1 MPTLAQNISVVAS
14 LAISPGNITL
24 TPDNRIFVSLH
35 QFYDPE
41 FSVAELVDGALVP
54 LIPHHG
60 ASSITFTS
68 VLGIQAD
75 AQGYL
80 WILDNGNQSQ
90 SLPKLVAW
98 DIQQHQLA
106 RVIYLPQPITL
117 SNSFVNDL
125 AIDLSRNVIYIS
137 DPIAG
142 TESALI
148 RVDLH
153 TGQAV
158 RLLQGHVSVIPED
171 IDLVVDGIPVQI
183 EQQDGS
189 LIRPHLGV
197 NGLVLDTRNE
207 WLYYCPMHG
216 TSMYRAKSAD
226 LSNPSLSAAELASRV
241 ERYSPKPICDGI
253 AIDRNDNLYVGD
265 LAVNGLGLIKPDR
278 SYQVLLADDKLAWI
292 DSFNLGTDGYLYFN
306 CDRLNLSAALNGGVN
321 KSFPPY
327 EVFRLKL

>member
-54 LIPHHG
+54 LIPHLG

-142 TESALI
+142 AESALI

-265 LAVNGLGLIKPDR
+265 LAVNGLGVIKSDR

-292 DSFNLGTDGYLYFN
+292 DSFSLGTDDYLYFN

>member
-54 LIPHHG
+54 LIPHLG

-142 TESALI
+142 AESALI

-153 TGQAV
+153 TGQSV

-226 LSNPSLSAAELASRV
+226 LSNISLSVAELASRV

-265 LAVNGLGLIKPDR
+265 LAVNGLGVIKSDR

-292 DSFNLGTDGYLYFN
+292 DSFSLGTDDYLYFN